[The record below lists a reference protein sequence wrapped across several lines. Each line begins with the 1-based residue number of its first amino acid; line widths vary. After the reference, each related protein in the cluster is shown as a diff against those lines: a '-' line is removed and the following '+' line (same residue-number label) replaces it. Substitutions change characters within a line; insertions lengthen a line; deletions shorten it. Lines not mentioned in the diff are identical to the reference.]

1 MEQDRWIIFSAD
13 GHVSRH
19 LLEPDR
25 PFTIGRSP
33 RCSAVCGNPSMS
45 RVHASI
51 ECVHDQGRAGEAQW
65 RLIGLARS
73 APITVNGMRLA
84 SGIGLTLRHG
94 DVIRMGDCK
103 AKFLVRPDRDATEPS
118 APVGH
123 DLDGEVHPIA
133 LVDHDSLGRRDLANL
148 MHATESLTRASD
160 EHELRRATVAALL
173 RVTGFDR
180 AALVR
185 RNDEADQEVLSAS
198 PPGAFGD
205 AVPSRA
211 AVRRGY
217 DGPVLAGTE
226 DPLTST
232 VGASLAQ
239 LGVLH
244 AICLP
249 YRVAGSVA
257 AVAYVDT
264 ARPRSAEEL
273 RGAATLAS
281 AVLAFSA
288 HCMLH
293 LQRAAMEQRMAREH
307 ELMLSGT
314 VLALVRAIDAKD
326 AHTRGHSER
335 VARLARLLAQAAGL
349 GADLAERAYLCGLV
363 HDIGKIGV
371 PEAILSKAGRL
382 DDAEREAIREH
393 PRIGH
398 RILRQIPQLREVLP
412 GVLDHHERWDG
423 TGYPSA
429 TAGDAISLL
438 GRVVAIADSVDA
450 MTSSRVYRP
459 ACTLEQARLEVARC
473 AGAQYDP
480 ELARAFLAI
489 PVDEVESCLQQA
501 PDAGAR
507 DTGTRDLATLDDSW
521 AGGAAAA

>member
-1 MEQDRWIIFSAD
+1 MAQDRWIVFSVN
-13 GHVSRH
+13 GHVARH
-19 LLEPDR
+19 LLEPGR
-25 PFTIGRSP
+25 AFTIGRSP
-33 RCSAVCGNPSMS
+33 RCTAVSGHPAMS

-51 ECVHDQGRAGEAQW
+51 ENTAEPGTHAEPEW

-73 APITVNGMRLA
+73 APITVNGVRLA

-103 AKFLVRPDRDATEPS
+103 ARFLIQAHHADPGCMPEPVR
-118 APVGH
+118 
-123 DLDGEVHPIA
+123 DLEIRPIA
-133 LVDHDSLGRRDLANL
+133 LVEHDSLGRRDLGNL
-148 MHATESLTRASD
+148 MHATESLMRAAGES
-160 EHELRRATVAALL
+160 ELRRATVTAIL

-180 AALVR
+180 AALIR
-185 RNDEADQEVLSAS
+185 RNHDDEEELLADAPAAS
-198 PPGAFGD
+198 FRDSG
-205 AVPSRA
+205 PSRA
-211 AVRRGY
+211 AIRRGY
-217 DGPVLAGTE
+217 EGPVVAGSE
-226 DPLTST
+226 DPLSST
-232 VGASLAQ
+232 VSASLAQ

-264 ARPRSAEEL
+264 ARPRSGDEL

-288 HCMLH
+288 HCMMH
-293 LQRAAMEQRMAREH
+293 LQRAAMEQRMAREQ

-314 VLALVRAIDAKD
+314 VVALVRAIDAKD

-335 VARLARLLAQAAGL
+335 VARLARLLAQAAEL

-371 PEAILSKAGRL
+371 PEAILAKAGRL
-382 DDAEREAIREH
+382 DDAERDAIREH
-393 PRIGH
+393 PEIGH

-423 TGYPSA
+423 TGYPNASSGG
-429 TAGDAISLL
+429 TISLL
-438 GRVVAIADSVDA
+438 GRVIAIADSVDA

-459 ACTLEQARLEVARC
+459 ACTIDQARLEVARC
-473 AGAQYDP
+473 AGTHFDP
-480 ELARAFLAI
+480 DLARAFLAI
-489 PVDEVESCLQQA
+489 PVDELESCLQRAPA
-501 PDAGAR
+501 PDAWDA
-507 DTGTRDLATLDDSW
+507 GTRDAGTLDDSW
-521 AGGAAAA
+521 AGGTAAA